1 MAFLWQIFG
10 WYTTRYQDFSFGI
23 LKQSKKLRIKTTEIC
38 HNQFMN
44 IHEWPFVLESI
55 NKYEQEA
62 KYANI
67 LTYIKA
73 FGLEMKFA

>member
-1 MAFLWQIFG
+1 
-10 WYTTRYQDFSFGI
+10 
-23 LKQSKKLRIKTTEIC
+23 
-38 HNQFMN
+38 MN

-73 FGLEMKFA
+73 FGLEMKFDR

>member
-1 MAFLWQIFG
+1 
-10 WYTTRYQDFSFGI
+10 
-23 LKQSKKLRIKTTEIC
+23 
-38 HNQFMN
+38 MN

-67 LTYIKA
+67 LTYIKG